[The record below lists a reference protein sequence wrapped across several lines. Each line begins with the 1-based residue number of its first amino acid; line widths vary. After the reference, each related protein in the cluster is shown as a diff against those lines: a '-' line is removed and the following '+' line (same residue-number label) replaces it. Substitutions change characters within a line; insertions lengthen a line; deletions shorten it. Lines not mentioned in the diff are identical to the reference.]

1 MTEPQHEEP
10 AAVAEPKSPSGERD
24 TPDAEPESAGTPV
37 PAPEPGTTR
46 EEQPAKAGAE
56 EPVEVDTAAEKPAG
70 TEPTGRTAADAP
82 QVAKTEVTKAA
93 AAKTG
98 TAEGA
103 EKPEA
108 VGETTVK
115 ATEPGTATAEVTEP
129 ESTEPGTATTEVT
142 KAAAAKTGTAEGAEK
157 PEVVGE
163 TTVKATEPG
172 TATAEAAKTGTAA
185 RAGVAVADTDPPVN
199 SVGSGTATGDRIG
212 RPGKALLAGA
222 AIAGLLLVSVPFL
235 VRTGDGDSG
244 RPAAGEESG
253 TVLGQGETAAPGAF
267 AAASPGTPQAKGKDQ
282 DKGGQG
288 AKEGQ
293 APVTAGGVPAP
304 GADPATGGDKGSGE
318 AIDGGK
324 DATVPGTAA
333 SASPDAPSAKKS
345 SSPQTSAPK
354 AQMQAASTVVYSA
367 VAGPGCPV
375 PSGGGYKQ
383 HNYFADGTKGWYT
396 RTTGAWTGD
405 GCNGGY
411 VAVPMSGSTSTDAKN
426 RVMWWWRPGTTA
438 RTCQISVFVPHS
450 NTTLYVGGHP
460 TTYHVLVD
468 ANDRT
473 TKYDSFTVNQA
484 SLRGRWVDAGT
495 FSMQGAT
502 IGVKLLDRGDDWS
515 SGWGKAHHAAA
526 QMKVTCRS

>member
-10 AAVAEPKSPSGERD
+10 AAVAEPKSPGEKRD
-24 TPDAEPESAGTPV
+24 TPDAKPEPTGTPAGAPES
-37 PAPEPGTTR
+37 GTTR
-46 EEQPAKAGAE
+46 EGRPADAGAE
-56 EPVEVDTAAEKPAG
+56 EPVEEAAAEKPAG
-70 TEPTGRTAADAP
+70 TEPTGRPAADAP
-82 QVAKTEVTKAA
+82 QAANTEATRTE

-98 TAEGA
+98 TAAA

-108 VGETTVK
+108 MAETTD
-115 ATEPGTATAEVTEP
+115 PGP
-129 ESTEPGTATTEVT
+129 
-142 KAAAAKTGTAEGAEK
+142 
-157 PEVVGE
+157 
-163 TTVKATEPG
+163 
-172 TATAEAAKTGTAA
+172 ATAEAAKTGAAA
-185 RAGVAVADTDPPVN
+185 RAGVAVADTDPPVT

-282 DKGGQG
+282 DKGGQE

-293 APVTAGGVPAP
+293 APVTAGGAPAP
-304 GADPATGGDKGSGE
+304 GTDPAAGGDQGTGA

-324 DATVPGTAA
+324 DATAPGTAA
-333 SASPDAPSAKKS
+333 SASPAAPSANKS
-345 SSPQTSAPK
+345 SSPQASAPK
-354 AQMQAASTVVYSA
+354 AQMKAASTVVYSA
-367 VAGPGCPV
+367 VVGPGCPV
-375 PSGGGYKQ
+375 PSGGGYQQ

-405 GCNGGY
+405 GCNGSY
-411 VAVPMSGSTSTDAKN
+411 AAVPMSGSTTTDAKN

-495 FSMQGAT
+495 FTMKGAT

>member
-10 AAVAEPKSPSGERD
+10 AAVAEPKSPVGKRD
-24 TPDAEPESAGTPV
+24 TPDAKPEPTGTPAGAPES
-37 PAPEPGTTR
+37 ETTR
-46 EEQPAKAGAE
+46 EGQPAKAGAE
-56 EPVEVDTAAEKPAG
+56 EPVEETAAEKPAG
-70 TEPTGRTAADAP
+70 TEPTGRSAADAP
-82 QVAKTEVTKAA
+82 QATNTEATRAEAAKTE

-98 TAEGA
+98 TAAA
-103 EKPEA
+103 EEPEA
-108 VGETTVK
+108 VAETTAK
-115 ATEPGTATAEVTEP
+115 ATDPGPATAEATEPEATDPGPATAAATEP
-129 ESTEPGTATTEVT
+129 EAAEPETA
-142 KAAAAKTGTAEGAEK
+142 K
-157 PEVVGE
+157 PG
-163 TTVKATEPG
+163 P
-172 TATAEAAKTGTAA
+172 ATAEAAKTGAAA

-199 SVGSGTATGDRIG
+199 SVGSATATGDRIG

-253 TVLGQGETAAPGAF
+253 TVLGQGETTAPGAF
-267 AAASPGTPQAKGKDQ
+267 AAASPGTPQTKEKDQ
-282 DKGGQG
+282 DKGGQE

-293 APVTAGGVPAP
+293 APVTAGGAPAP

-411 VAVPMSGSTSTDAKN
+411 AAVPMSGSTTTDAKN

-495 FSMQGAT
+495 FSMKGAT

>member
-10 AAVAEPKSPSGERD
+10 AAVAEPKSPGGKRD
-24 TPDAEPESAGTPV
+24 TPDAKPEPTGTPAGAPES
-37 PAPEPGTTR
+37 ETTR
-46 EEQPAKAGAE
+46 EGQPAKAG
-56 EPVEVDTAAEKPAG
+56 AEKPAG
-70 TEPTGRTAADAP
+70 TEPTGRPAADAP
-82 QVAKTEVTKAA
+82 QAAKTEAAKTEATKTEATKTE

-98 TAEGA
+98 TAAA

-108 VGETTVK
+108 VAETTAETTAK
-115 ATEPGTATAEVTEP
+115 ATDPDATDPDATDPGPATAAATEPEATEP
-129 ESTEPGTATTEVT
+129 ETAKPG
-142 KAAAAKTGTAEGAEK
+142 
-157 PEVVGE
+157 P
-163 TTVKATEPG
+163 
-172 TATAEAAKTGTAA
+172 ATAEAAKTGAAA

-199 SVGSGTATGDRIG
+199 SVGSATATGDRIG

-235 VRTGDGDSG
+235 VRTGDGGSG

-267 AAASPGTPQAKGKDQ
+267 AAASPGTPQTKEKDQ
-282 DKGGQG
+282 DKGGQE

-293 APVTAGGVPAP
+293 APVTAGGAPAP

-324 DATVPGTAA
+324 DATAPGTAA

-396 RTTGAWTGD
+396 RTTGGWTGD

-411 VAVPMSGSTSTDAKN
+411 AAVPMSGSTTTDAKN

-495 FSMQGAT
+495 FSMKGAT

>member
-10 AAVAEPKSPSGERD
+10 AAVAEPKSPGGERD
-24 TPDAEPESAGTPV
+24 TPDTEPEPAGTPV

-82 QVAKTEVTKAA
+82 QVAKPQTAKAEVAKAA

-115 ATEPGTATAEVTEP
+115 ATEPCTATTEVTEP
-129 ESTEPGTATTEVT
+129 ES
-142 KAAAAKTGTAEGAEK
+142 
-157 PEVVGE
+157 
-163 TTVKATEPG
+163 TEPG

-199 SVGSGTATGDRIG
+199 SVGSATATGDRIG

-495 FSMQGAT
+495 FSMKGAT

>member
-24 TPDAEPESAGTPV
+24 TPDAEPEPAGTPV

-56 EPVEVDTAAEKPAG
+56 EPVAAETAAEKPAG

-82 QVAKTEVTKAA
+82 QVTKPQAAKPQVAKAEVAKAEV
-93 AAKTG
+93 AKTG

-115 ATEPGTATAEVTEP
+115 ATEPGTATTEVTEP
-129 ESTEPGTATTEVT
+129 ES
-142 KAAAAKTGTAEGAEK
+142 
-157 PEVVGE
+157 
-163 TTVKATEPG
+163 TEPG

-199 SVGSGTATGDRIG
+199 SVGSATATGDRIG

-253 TVLGQGETAAPGAF
+253 TVLGQGETAVPGAF

-282 DKGGQG
+282 DKSGQG

-293 APVTAGGVPAP
+293 APVTAGGAPAP
-304 GADPATGGDKGSGE
+304 GADPATDGGKGSGE
-318 AIDGGK
+318 AVDGSK

-345 SSPQTSAPK
+345 SSNQTSAPK

-383 HNYFADGTKGWYT
+383 HNYFADGTKGWYA

-495 FSMQGAT
+495 FSMKGAT